1 MFKSFL
7 KPAPMTLVI
16 SLCLAV
22 PAVLLPQPGSRI
34 TEVLGL
40 LVVVVSSG
48 LLALSAHELG
58 HVVGGLLR
66 GYRFV
71 ALICGPIAVS
81 CRAGRIEATWNEL
94 WALYPGA
101 TMMAPRGGR
110 LPPTRDA
117 VALYAGGPLA
127 SLVLGSLFMALHFG
141 LDLDDVKRS
150 TIAAGTHSLGDKVLG
165 DATLMVGVLS
175 LAIAV
180 ATTIPNVLGGFLS
193 DGAAIRTLL
202 EGGPKTERLLAM
214 NALMGQ
220 LFEGTRPR
228 DWSTEFV
235 RRAACLQDGSAVE
248 GGAASFGLLH
258 ALDQADL
265 TAARQHLTRMHVA
278 SENGPDFGKGDLRMA
293 DAWLAVADGRIS
305 EARAAFEQ
313 TEGAVVEEF
322 SRCRV
327 LAAILLAEGEAD
339 AGMAAAREGLALMKK
354 ENTPFPGAA
363 DMEREWLEQLAEGR
377 LPAVLT
383 RKAVDG

>member
-1 MFKSFL
+1 
-7 KPAPMTLVI
+7 
-16 SLCLAV
+16 
-22 PAVLLPQPGSRI
+22 
-34 TEVLGL
+34 
-40 LVVVVSSG
+40 
-48 LLALSAHELG
+48 
-58 HVVGGLLR
+58 
-66 GYRFV
+66 
-71 ALICGPIAVS
+71 
-81 CRAGRIEATWNEL
+81 
-94 WALYPGA
+94 
-101 TMMAPRGGR
+101 MMAPRGGR

-327 LAAILLAEGEAD
+327 LAAILGRGGGGRGDGGGTRGPRAD
-339 AGMAAAREGLALMKK
+339 EEREYPLPRCGRHGTGVARAARRRASAGGAHPEGS
-354 ENTPFPGAA
+354 
-363 DMEREWLEQLAEGR
+363 RWLK
-377 LPAVLT
+377 PAVDRRMSSLRPSLGARLGRIESSIT
-383 RKAVDG
+383 SCVQSRRSSDRAGDLVGPQRAGSRRVKHFGVISAYCTSRLCTAD